1 VYQAGVEN
9 VVQAVGSV
17 GLARSVSSGSGGVRA
32 AGEAGV
38 MKYSKESFTDELVS
52 WILEK
57 IKQKQ
62 FGAFGVEITM
72 HEGMPVSIT
81 KNERNNFT
89 LISGGIETK

>member
-9 VVQAVGSV
+9 VVQAVGSL
-17 GLARSVSSGSGGVRA
+17 GLARSVSAGSGGVRA

-38 MKYSKESFTDELVS
+38 MTYSKESFTDELVN

-57 IKQKQ
+57 VEKKQY
-62 FGAFGVEITM
+62 GTFGVEITM
-72 HEGMPVSIT
+72 HEGMPVAMT